1 MALMMLVGTSSAWAY
16 CASAYIATWDG
27 SSNKQVKLY
36 DGCNLLAGISS
47 SYSDGITYEV
57 GSTFG
62 IDFYVITDHS
72 TDYSNGKVYYS
83 INGGTTQ
90 SGQLNRN
97 GDYSGKRRYSFY
109 LDIAATDA
117 TKLDVWITVPN
128 SDNNWKLDNDKQY
141 TFNFTRQS
149 SGEDCTTDD
158 TEIRVEFKKPSDWTK
173 PYIWAWV
180 EGGSNFTG
188 GKWPGKEMDYDS
200 ETGYYYY
207 VIDRGNTSTNQ
218 TVNVIFSNNG
228 NNQKSTISGLK
239 WSKVYKY
246 DKDGKQEDE
255 DCLPPSCFTINDL
268 DITASKTTICD
279 GESVTLT
286 LNNKQSGVTYKIGN
300 TTIFNSNVAKPTY
313 NTGAI
318 TGVLSKSYTIEA
330 TATGQC
336 EAKTKTIEIAVNSIP
351 ATPTFNDAPSYC
363 AGNNITLPTTD
374 EARNS
379 VTWYEE
385 DKDTPVVTPATA
397 AGTYTYYAKAT
408 NTSGCVSA
416 DFGTYSYTVK
426 ERATKANL
434 TVTDNVHTYD
444 GTAKAA
450 TVKWKDNQSA
460 EGITVT
466 YNPTTPKD
474 AGSYT
479 INVTTSAHGELC
491 ASNGAITLY
500 EELTIS
506 PKTPD
511 ANDFEYTDQK
521 VTYNGNAQ
529 TATVTWK
536 QGYDKTGAITITYKQ
551 GDEVKDPINAGI
563 YDVWVTSAAS
573 DNFKATESKI
583 NKGTLTINLAKIT
596 DVPSNFQLS
605 KTSYNYGEEAKP
617 TVSLKQGSSLIE
629 EGLGDITPIY
639 YNSQNEV
646 VAEPTEVGTYTVKIT
661 MTEGNGYRAITE
673 PTVVGTFEIVCP
685 DFAEPELIQNESVKR
700 CNGQTI
706 EGGKGSIKVNN
717 YESVYKGKGYTFLVD
732 GTEVSISED
741 GVLSKE
747 IDIDNSK
754 SEQEYTVT
762 VRNNCGKEKNGKVT
776 ISVENVTPTI
786 GDITISG
793 AGSFCKDTEI
803 TLSCNIAGEGTT
815 YQWYKN
821 NTSISGE
828 TNQTLTVI
836 VKEDATYKVEVIKN
850 TPCRVARISESVS
863 IVALTRPEAPKFN
876 PETQTVCAGA
886 ELTLPTPTNIG
897 SYEISWSIKDAKN
910 TPIVL
915 PLNETTTFVATL
927 SNNGCISE
935 ETEYTVNVNPLPVP
949 VISADFEAV
958 NVGETITLTVEGDN
972 IKNIE
977 WYATDGTKE
986 YNVTEITA
994 KKATITSD
1002 ENAIITV
1009 TVTATSANDCV
1020 ATTTKDV
1027 TFGSENCEVSNADY
1041 VEILCR
1047 TSDGKRDM
1055 YCYAWK
1061 DGTTVE
1067 LLGGYPGQKTK
1078 DGEFEYKGVKY
1089 AVWQIKT
1096 DSKIDVIFGNG
1107 TTKTGDITG
1116 LEKGKRYVYTLTNY
1130 NTATLKETASN
1141 IFVPEV
1147 KTISVVPV
1155 RQQNGTIKV
1164 SLSGKIM
1171 KKGCT
1176 NISSYGF
1183 QYKKVGGDYTN
1194 IEVGTTDQ
1202 DAGFVYTK
1210 EFTIPN
1216 QQYGEYVF
1224 RARLVNAN
1232 STKVYGEEIHVY
1244 YYESDAFIA
1253 VVGDDYDVTNKDD
1266 VYYDFVGLYVK
1277 NVVIPSGANISSYEW
1292 QVKESSQW
1300 VKYNNGEATVAD
1312 RGVTAA
1318 NNNIRPNEAGEY
1330 RCVITL
1336 SNGTRLESNV
1346 IEIKS
1351 TATYDEKITAKNRNL
1366 PVISVRT
1373 NVDFPTCETAG
1384 TTGNYPSTNIP
1395 GWKKKRSV
1403 DVKIFNADGSLYYDR
1418 KARMNYRGSSSLNFN
1433 KKSYAFCPGD
1443 ENCGGEDGPDYV
1455 KTKKMNLFGLSSG
1468 AEDKDWVLYAASAD
1482 PTLMRNRLVF
1492 DTYSEMTGKWGVN
1505 SMYVELVIDGKYQG
1519 VYVLMDKITNNT
1531 NRTYV
1536 GKYGNKDYTGGFI
1549 VKFDKTDIADRERSL
1564 LVGQELGDEK
1574 TFMTSRTGR
1583 LNIDTYHTKVDQLFE
1598 IEYPEKDDVED
1609 EGESWSS
1616 VLGRIQQ
1623 QFEEFETALA
1633 NGDYIKV
1640 RSLINYQSWAD
1651 WFIINEFT
1659 KNVDA
1664 YRASCIFTYKG
1675 EGHKIEA
1682 LPLWDQELSF
1692 NNAAGANIG
1701 KKGANVTNGLLI
1713 EHNGV
1718 YTDCFPAP
1726 FWFTGRTS
1734 NFNTCG
1740 TDGGESTEGSKI
1752 ENYLLKDE
1760 CFVATIKERWKEHT
1774 KEGGALHKKQLTDKL
1789 DSLVIELGAA
1799 KDREIAKWPSDH
1811 RVADACGGPGTGYN
1825 DIDYATSY
1833 TALENWIKGDLT
1845 SVNAENASYNR
1856 VTNLNYLINK
1866 MEGEPL
1872 LFDLT
1877 VNPINGVTTPWIPV
1891 TITVEAPEGY
1901 EYTYDDSAIKAEKGV
1916 IIKHVGD
1923 KYSYTFPRP
1932 EAWPTGNVDT
1942 PIAPKFYEVE
1952 VKLNVSAVDNSCGGT
1967 FETDKKTTIT
1977 LQDEGNDLCTYVEP

>member
-1 MALMMLVGTSSAWAY
+1 MALMLLVGTSSVWAADKVIY
-16 CASAYIATWDG
+16 ITTGTSTGYSNPYIYVWNNSSNNGWPGKAMGSAGKTSEGYPVYKYTWTSEFSSFIVMDGNCGDGCKKTGDVSYSKTQSYIYNVKTGNWSSYTPVQSATFSFSLPELYVGTPATITYSLSPSNAGSVSFSCTTSNATISGNQITANSSGTVTVKATIKYNSGYSGTTTTSQSTTAHIPVGTILYLKPSTNWASATA
-27 SSNKQVKLY
+27 
-36 DGCNLLAGISS
+36 
-47 SYSDGITYEV
+47 
-57 GSTFG
+57 
-62 IDFYVITDHS
+62 
-72 TDYSNGKVYYS
+72 
-83 INGGTTQ
+83 
-90 SGQLNRN
+90 
-97 GDYSGKRRYSFY
+97 RYSLY
-109 LDIAATDA
+109 LFKDGGSNTWVDA
-117 TKLDVWITVPN
+117 KSVCNNDGYYEATVPN
-128 SDNNWKLDNDKQY
+128 GAWTKMIWVRMNPATTENNWNDGTKWNQTGDLTY
-141 TFNFTRQS
+141 NSSYDLFTVTNTNDWNGATTTWS
-149 SGEDCTTDD
+149 AWTPEPCCTTPEASHLTYTDPKYTYDGNTKTAEVKWSDD
-158 TEIRVEFKKPSDWTK
+158 GTNTGITIKYGSDTTAPK
-173 PYIWAWV
+173 NA
-180 EGGSNFTG
+180 G
-188 GKWPGKEMDYDS
+188 DYDLK
-200 ETGYYYY
+200 
-207 VIDRGNTSTNQ
+207 VST
-218 TVNVIFSNNG
+218 VAHGDLCAS
-228 NNQKSTISGLK
+228 
-239 WSKVYKY
+239 
-246 DKDGKQEDE
+246 QEDIS
-255 DCLPPSCFTINDL
+255 LGTFTIN
-268 DITASKTTICD
+268 K
-279 GESVTLT
+279 
-286 LNNKQSGVTYKIGN
+286 
-300 TTIFNSNVAKPTY
+300 
-313 NTGAI
+313 
-318 TGVLSKSYTIEA
+318 
-330 TATGQC
+330 
-336 EAKTKTIEIAVNSIP
+336 
-351 ATPTFNDAPSYC
+351 
-363 AGNNITLPTTD
+363 
-374 EARNS
+374 
-379 VTWYEE
+379 
-385 DKDTPVVTPATA
+385 
-397 AGTYTYYAKAT
+397 
-408 NTSGCVSA
+408 
-416 DFGTYSYTVK
+416 
-426 ERATKANL
+426 
-434 TVTDNVHTYD
+434 
-444 GTAKAA
+444 
-450 TVKWKDNQSA
+450 
-460 EGITVT
+460 
-466 YNPTTPKD
+466 
-474 AGSYT
+474 
-479 INVTTSAHGELC
+479 
-491 ASNGAITLY
+491 
-500 EELTIS
+500 
-506 PKTPD
+506 KTPD
-511 ANDFEYTDQK
+511 VNDFEYTNQT

-529 TATVTWK
+529 TATVIWK
-536 QGYDKTGAITITYKQ
+536 DGYEKTGAITITYKQ
-551 GDEVKDPINAGI
+551 DDEVKDPINAGI

-573 DNFKATESKI
+573 DNFYATESEI
-583 NKGTLTINLAKIT
+583 NKGTLIINLAKIT

-605 KTSYNYGEEAKP
+605 ETSYNYGDEAKP
-617 TVSLKQGSSLIE
+617 TVSLKQGSSLVA
-629 EGLGDITPIY
+629 EGLGNITPTY

-646 VAEPTEVGTYTVKIT
+646 VAEPTAVGTYTVKIT
-661 MTEGNGYRAITE
+661 MTDGNGYSAITE

-685 DFAEPELIQNESVKR
+685 DFTEPELIQNESVKR

-706 EGGKGSIKVNN
+706 EGGKGSIKVKN
-717 YESVYKGKGYTFLVD
+717 YESIYKGKGYTFLVD

-741 GVLSKE
+741 GILSNE

-754 SEQEYTVT
+754 SEQEYTVS
-762 VRNNCGKEKNGKVT
+762 VRNNCGNEKNGKVT

-793 AGSFCKDTEI
+793 DGSFCKNTEI

-828 TNQTLTVI
+828 TNQTLTVK
-836 VKEDATYKVEVIKN
+836 VTEDATYKVEVIKN
-850 TPCRVARISESVS
+850 TPCRVSRISKSVD

-935 ETEYTVNVNPLPVP
+935 GTEYTVNVNPLPVP

-977 WYATDGTKE
+977 WHATDGTKE

-994 KKATITSD
+994 NQATITSD

-1020 ATTTKDV
+1020 ATATKDV

-1130 NTATLKETASN
+1130 NTANLKETASN

-1155 RQQNGTIKV
+1155 RQQDGTIKV

-1253 VVGDDYDVTNKDD
+1253 VVGDDYDVTNKDG

-1351 TATYDEKITAKNRNL
+1351 TATYDAKITATNRNL

-1384 TTGNYPSTNIP
+1384 TSGNYPSTNIP

-1519 VYVLMDKITNNT
+1519 VYVLMDKITNNQK
-1531 NRTYV
+1531 RTYV
-1536 GKYGNKDYTGGFI
+1536 GKYGNEDYTGGFI
-1549 VKFDKTDIADRERSL
+1549 VKFDKTDVADRERSL

-1616 VLGRIQQ
+1616 VLGTIQQ

-1633 NGDYIKV
+1633 NGDYLKV
-1640 RSLINYQSWAD
+1640 RSLIDYQSWAD

-1734 NFNTCG
+1734 NFNSCG

-1774 KEGGALHKKQLTDKL
+1774 KEGGALHKQQLTDKL
-1789 DSLVIELGAA
+1789 ALLVDELGDA

-1825 DIDYATSY
+1825 NVSFTTSY

-1856 VTNLNYLINK
+1856 VTNLNFLISK

-1932 EAWPTGNVDT
+1932 EAWPIGNVDT

>member
-1 MALMMLVGTSSAWAY
+1 MALMMLVGTGSAWAATLY
-16 CASAYIATWDG
+16 LRGSFNGWGTGNQFVNNSCSITLNAGTYDFKIGSADWSVGYGNKGTMERTNCSGWKMDTGDNCHINADVTGTYTFEFNESTQILSVTYPAQCTTCCTNYYVAGDAGLCGEGWNVNADKMDCDDNVWTKKFTNVNNGTYYFQITNGTWD
-27 SSNKQVKLY
+27 VK
-36 DGCNLLAGISS
+36 
-47 SYSDGITYEV
+47 
-57 GSTFG
+57 
-62 IDFYVITDHS
+62 
-72 TDYSNGKVYYS
+72 K
-83 INGGTTQ
+83 
-90 SGQLNRN
+90 
-97 GDYSGKRRYSFY
+97 GDY
-109 LDIAATDA
+109 DN
-117 TKLDVWITVPN
+117 TK
-128 SDNNWKLDNDKQY
+128 
-141 TFNFTRQS
+141 
-149 SGEDCTTDD
+149 G
-158 TEIRVEFKKPSDWTK
+158 
-173 PYIWAWV
+173 
-180 EGGSNFTG
+180 
-188 GKWPGKEMDYDS
+188 
-200 ETGYYYY
+200 
-207 VIDRGNTSTNQ
+207 
-218 TVNVIFSNNG
+218 
-228 NNQKSTISGLK
+228 
-239 WSKVYKY
+239 
-246 DKDGKQEDE
+246 
-255 DCLPPSCFTINDL
+255 
-268 DITASKTTICD
+268 
-279 GESVTLT
+279 
-286 LNNKQSGVTYKIGN
+286 
-300 TTIFNSNVAKPTY
+300 
-313 NTGAI
+313 
-318 TGVLSKSYTIEA
+318 
-330 TATGQC
+330 
-336 EAKTKTIEIAVNSIP
+336 
-351 ATPTFNDAPSYC
+351 
-363 AGNNITLPTTD
+363 NITLTNVD
-374 EARNS
+374 DG
-379 VTWYEE
+379 Y
-385 DKDTPVVTPATA
+385 
-397 AGTYTYYAKAT
+397 GAK
-408 NTSGCVSA
+408 
-416 DFGTYSYTVK
+416 K
-426 ERATKANL
+426 IKL
-434 TVTDNVHTYD
+434 T
-444 GTAKAA
+444 
-450 TVKWKDNQSA
+450 
-460 EGITVT
+460 
-466 YNPTTPKD
+466 
-474 AGSYT
+474 
-479 INVTTSAHGELC
+479 TTS
-491 ASNGAITLY
+491 
-500 EELTIS
+500 
-506 PKTPD
+506 K
-511 ANDFEYTDQK
+511 
-521 VTYNGNAQ
+521 
-529 TATVTWK
+529 
-536 QGYDKTGAITITYKQ
+536 
-551 GDEVKDPINAGI
+551 
-563 YDVWVTSAAS
+563 
-573 DNFKATESKI
+573 
-583 NKGTLTINLAKIT
+583 
-596 DVPSNFQLS
+596 
-605 KTSYNYGEEAKP
+605 
-617 TVSLKQGSSLIE
+617 
-629 EGLGDITPIY
+629 
-639 YNSQNEV
+639 
-646 VAEPTEVGTYTVKIT
+646 
-661 MTEGNGYRAITE
+661 
-673 PTVVGTFEIVCP
+673 
-685 DFAEPELIQNESVKR
+685 
-700 CNGQTI
+700 
-706 EGGKGSIKVNN
+706 
-717 YESVYKGKGYTFLVD
+717 
-732 GTEVSISED
+732 
-741 GVLSKE
+741 
-747 IDIDNSK
+747 
-754 SEQEYTVT
+754 
-762 VRNNCGKEKNGKVT
+762 
-776 ISVENVTPTI
+776 
-786 GDITISG
+786 GDITISFD
-793 AGSFCKDTEI
+793 GSKAWVTFENSCTSASYTVSFENNATSVNKGSKLQASVSPNGDGYGNVTWSSDVPDVATVNSSTGEI
-803 TLSCNIAGEGTT
+803 TGVKGGQATITATVAQGTT
-815 YQWYKN
+815 YCGGSAPQIIKVKETPTVSISAKDNKTTLCGSEEATLKATVSGLSTSYTIKWYIEGNNNAVGTGSEYKTSNAGAYRVEVTGTYVNTTSSSNTITITKKN
-821 NTSISGE
+821 EPQKSNFSFSGE
-828 TNQTLTVI
+828 TEFTYNGNVQTPTVNSEAGTI
-836 VKEDATYKVEVIKN
+836 TSTIYKLNGTLVEGPTNVGTYKVYVTTEANNTYCSATELEIGTFTINIANQTTPTITANSTNICGKEATFSVTGGDGTGDYSYSLDKNDAGVSLNGTTLTATQNGSVTLKVKKLGDANYNDSEEAVKMFNFTMPIENVNLSIIKGLSASGDYCVGTEIQLKLTYTGA
-850 TPCRVARISESVS
+850 TPANDGSHLEWVKDGFSSEIGNNEGGIATGATWTTTLGVKDKTLKVKLKDCNGGWVESNE
-863 IVALTRPEAPKFN
+863 LTFNVFERPSAPKFN
-876 PETQTVCAGA
+876 TNYMTVCQGQAF
-886 ELTLPTPTNIG
+886 TLPGSEAEGYIWSDATGKPTTPNKPNGIDATAE
-897 SYEISWSIKDAKN
+897 YKAVISFGCPSDATK
-910 TPIVL
+910 
-915 PLNETTTFVATL
+915 F
-927 SNNGCISE
+927 
-935 ETEYTVNVNPLPVP
+935 TVNVNPLPVP
-949 VISADFEAV
+949 VISADLEAV
-958 NVGETITLTVEGDN
+958 NVGETIITLTVEGDN
-972 IKNIE
+972 IENIE

-994 KKATITSD
+994 NQATITSD

-1009 TVTATSANDCV
+1009 TVTATSANGCV
-1020 ATTTKDV
+1020 ATATKDV

-1244 YYESDAFIA
+1244 YYESDAYIA
-1253 VVGDDYDVTNKDD
+1253 VVGDDYDVTNKDG

-1277 NVVIPSGANISSYEW
+1277 NVVIPSGATISSYEW

-1300 VKYNNGEATVAD
+1300 VTYNNGEATVAD

-1318 NNNIRPNEAGEY
+1318 SNNIRPNEAGEY

-1351 TATYDEKITAKNRNL
+1351 TATYDAEITATNRNL

-1455 KTKKMNLFGLSSG
+1455 KTKKMNLFGLSYG

-1640 RSLINYQSWAD
+1640 RSLIDYQSWAD

-1740 TDGGESTEGSKI
+1740 TDGGKSTEGSKI

-1774 KEGGALHKKQLTDKL
+1774 KEDGALHKKQLTDKL
-1789 DSLVIELGAA
+1789 ALLVKELGAA
-1799 KDREIAKWPSDH
+1799 KDREIVKWPSNH

-1877 VNPINGVTTPWIPV
+1877 VNPLNGVTTPWIPV